1 MAQFSQ
7 NKKARISPNLF
18 GMKRVSGVVPTPL
31 GKITVKFENVNG
43 KIKGVI
49 KKPKEMLLDC
59 PIAEN
64 CEIIDR

>member
-18 GMKRVSGVVPTPL
+18 GMKRVSGVALTPL

-43 KIKGVI
+43 KIKDVI
-49 KKPKEMLLDC
+49 
-59 PIAEN
+59 
-64 CEIIDR
+64 